1 MSRRLAWALVPVV
14 LVGSVV
20 AQLRSADNSK
30 PDPAAVERARKQVRM
45 LDDLYKTA
53 VVLITEHYVQDEQAV
68 AAGTAARLLFKS
80 MKDKGWHEARLI
92 DATGEPYEEKNI
104 PADEFEKSA
113 ITQLKAGQTFVD
125 TVIVKDGKPYLRAA
139 TPGSGRLGQVHP
151 LPRSLQERGE
161 GPAHRG
167 DWIHRAHRVNPS
179 IPGQ

>member
-14 LVGSVV
+14 LIGSVV
-20 AQLRSADNSK
+20 AQLRSADNAK

-45 LDDLYKTA
+45 LDDLYKSA

-92 DATGEPYEEKNI
+92 DATGEPYEEKNV

-113 ITQLKAGQTFVD
+113 IAQLKAGQTLVD
-125 TVIVKDGKPYLRAA
+125 TVIQKDGKPYLRAA
-139 TPGSGRLGQVHP
+139 TPVPVVSDKCILCHAHYKNVEKGQPIGAIGYIVP
-151 LPRSLQERGE
+151 IE
-161 GPAHRG
+161 
-167 DWIHRAHRVNPS
+167 
-179 IPGQ
+179 